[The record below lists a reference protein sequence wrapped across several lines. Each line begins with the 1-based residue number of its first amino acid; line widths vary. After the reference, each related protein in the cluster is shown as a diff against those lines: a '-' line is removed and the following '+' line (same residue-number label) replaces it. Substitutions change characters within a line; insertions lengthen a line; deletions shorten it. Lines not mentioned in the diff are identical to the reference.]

1 MEQKLYPS
9 LTPATA
15 NATASPTAPPPAPYD
30 VESMINKHLQS
41 ELQKVNSFN
50 NSIQNISLMMK
61 YYEMEEN
68 KYKQKY
74 NKYKLI
80 NNLINSLDGI
90 IVIGTTSA
98 SISLSITGVGII
110 VVPIAAGVGCTTG
123 ILVKICSSY
132 LKKKEQ
138 NYKLKYTIIQKTLD
152 DFRQLYVASLKDN
165 CIDEKEYH
173 RFVTQFENYQ
183 ATANA
188 ASQEI
193 HTKSRAASRTAS
205 HTASHTKSQVASRAT
220 ANAALHATATTASH
234 TPPTIPLKPHNF
246 L

>member
-15 NATASPTAPPPAPYD
+15 NATASPPAPYD
-30 VESMINKHLQS
+30 VESMINKHLQSALQS

-61 YYEMEEN
+61 YYEMEEK

-110 VVPIAAGVGCTTG
+110 VVPIAAGVGCTSG

-193 HTKSRAASRTAS
+193 HTKSRAAS

-220 ANAALHATATTASH
+220 ANAALHATATATATTASH

>member
-9 LTPATA
+9 LTP
-15 NATASPTAPPPAPYD
+15 TASPPAPCD
-30 VESMINKHLQS
+30 VESMINKRLQSALQS
-41 ELQKVNSFN
+41 ELQKVNSFK

-61 YYEMEEN
+61 YYEMEEK

-98 SISLSITGVGII
+98 SISLSVTGVGII

-138 NYKLKYTIIQKTLD
+138 NYKFKYTIIQKTLD
-152 DFRQLYVASLKDN
+152 DFRQLYVTSLKDN
-165 CIDEKEYH
+165 HIDEKEYH

-183 ATANA
+183 VA
-188 ASQEI
+188 
-193 HTKSRAASRTAS
+193 SRATGNTASR
-205 HTASHTKSQVASRAT
+205 TASHTKSQVASHAT
-220 ANAALHATATTASH
+220 VNTALHATATATANAASH
-234 TPPTIPLKPHNF
+234 TPPTIPLKPHKF

>member
-15 NATASPTAPPPAPYD
+15 NATASPPAPYD
-30 VESMINKHLQS
+30 VESMINKRLQS
-41 ELQKVNSFN
+41 ALQNELQKVNSFN
-50 NSIQNISLMMK
+50 NSFQNISLMMK

-193 HTKSRAASRTAS
+193 HTKSRAAS

>member
-1 MEQKLYPS
+1 
-9 LTPATA
+9 
-15 NATASPTAPPPAPYD
+15 
-30 VESMINKHLQS
+30 
-41 ELQKVNSFN
+41 
-50 NSIQNISLMMK
+50 MMK

-80 NNLINSLDGI
+80 NNLINSLDSI
-90 IVIGTTSA
+90 ILIGTTSA

-165 CIDEKEYH
+165 HIDEKEYH
-173 RFVTQFENYQ
+173 RFVTQFENYREASQ
-183 ATANA
+183 V

-205 HTASHTKSQVASRAT
+205 HTASHTKSQVT
-220 ANAALHATATTASH
+220 SH

>member
-9 LTPATA
+9 LTPT
-15 NATASPTAPPPAPYD
+15 TPPSAPYD
-30 VESMINKHLQS
+30 VESMINKRLQS

-61 YYEMEEN
+61 YYEMEEK

-80 NNLINSLDGI
+80 NNLNNSLDGI

-98 SISLSITGVGII
+98 SISLSITAVGII

-138 NYKLKYTIIQKTLD
+138 NHKLKYTIIQKTLD
-152 DFRQLYVASLKDN
+152 DFRQLYVTSLKDN
-165 CIDEKEYH
+165 HIDEKEYH

-183 ATANA
+183 
-188 ASQEI
+188 
-193 HTKSRAASRTAS
+193 
-205 HTASHTKSQVASRAT
+205 VASRAT
-220 ANAALHATATTASH
+220 ANTASHTKSHTKSQVASH

>member
-9 LTPATA
+9 LTPST
-15 NATASPTAPPPAPYD
+15 PTPYD
-30 VESMINKHLQS
+30 VESMINKRLQS

-61 YYEMEEN
+61 YYEMEEK

-152 DFRQLYVASLKDN
+152 NFRQLYVASLKDN

-188 ASQEI
+188 TAN
-193 HTKSRAASRTAS
+193 TASR
-205 HTASHTKSQVASRAT
+205 TASHTKSQVASHAT
-220 ANAALHATATTASH
+220 ANAALHATATATANTASH